1 MLYVK
6 ALSAWT
12 AFLQNVQVST
22 EAQTILVQFQIYK
35 ECVIRAYTSGLRFQ
49 NKKKKKKRPAHLST
63 NLHSFKNVIQMRVRV
78 SE

>member
-49 NKKKKKKRPAHLST
+49 K
-63 NLHSFKNVIQMRVRV
+63 
-78 SE
+78 